1 MTACYNNILLLLLFH
16 FSGLKALL
24 LQLVN
29 FADTPIHHKHN
40 QTIYHFTIYILKKT
54 PCAL

>member
-29 FADTPIHHKHN
+29 FADTPIRGGVLEDVLGLEDR
-40 QTIYHFTIYILKKT
+40 F
-54 PCAL
+54 